1 MTEDGK
7 PVGDDERAPNGQGE
21 ALNGQ
26 GSTSSGHSGQQ
37 REEPPTVP
45 GGSSLGGE
53 SRGGLSPHGQSP
65 SGGQFSDQQ
74 SSRDQAARDQ
84 SAGDQSSGDP
94 AFGGQPSEGQS
105 AGDQA
110 SEDQA
115 SGTSPQGRIHY
126 QDPDTTTPREP
137 TMAERKARER
147 AERRRD
153 DAERAEQAEA
163 ARKSNNRRKVMI
175 GSGVTVGVV
184 ALVASFYS
192 AATYS
197 QEANAST
204 QYCAGVDGRTVAEQE
219 KFCDPKYVQENGG
232 SYNPGT
238 GMFFMPIPLGA
249 GGGMHHYRYGYTPG
263 GAAPPS
269 VGSTV
274 PSPNFNKPTDSN
286 VKTKSGNTI
295 SRGGFGVGTKSG
307 S

>member
-7 PVGDDERAPNGQGE
+7 PVGDDERAPDGQGE
-21 ALNGQ
+21 APNGR
-26 GSTSSGHSGQQ
+26 SGQS

-45 GGSSLGGE
+45 GGRSLG
-53 SRGGLSPHGQSP
+53 GQSP
-65 SGGQFSDQQ
+65 SGGQFSDHQ
-74 SSRDQAARDQ
+74 SSRDQAAHDPAAADQ
-84 SAGDQSSGDP
+84 VSGGRPSGDQSP
-94 AFGGQPSEGQS
+94 E
-105 AGDQA
+105 DQA
-110 SEDQA
+110 SGDQS

-126 QDPDTTTPREP
+126 QDPGTATPREP

-147 AERRRD
+147 AQRRQD

-204 QYCAGVDGRTVAEQE
+204 QYCAGVDGQPVAEQE

-238 GMFFMPIPLGA
+238 GMFIMPFLMPS
-249 GGGMHHYRYGYTPG
+249 GGIGQHTYRHGYTPG

-269 VGSTV
+269 VGSPV
-274 PSPNFNKPTDSN
+274 SSPNFNKPTDSN

-295 SRGGFGVGTKSG
+295 SRGGFGVGSKSG